1 MKKIIRILFF
11 VCLSFLMLSCDN
23 DKKIRIYKG
32 PYYEDFPEYY
42 DNFIRYTLTENTK
55 LLNSAIIVKVLNDS
69 SNFINYRNINQVD
82 TIPYLTLQSIEYYKD
97 NIRDFLFYKY
107 MIYSSK
113 DYQGKMYQVEYP
125 LELSGRKKMLI
136 LAFEHNFDTLANG
149 AAYIQWSSKP
159 MNIDDLKY
167 NPDVAKPS
175 YLWGINKLTDTI
187 TTNLSIKTLQQLYP
201 DFEGV
206 YIYKKYSEI
215 TIDHSYSSF
224 DRSLFE
230 HIEFVE

>member
-1 MKKIIRILFF
+1 MKRILFF
-11 VCLSFLMLSCDN
+11 ICLSILMLSCDN
-23 DKKIRIYKG
+23 DKKFVIYKG
-32 PYYEDFPEYY
+32 AYYEDFPEYY
-42 DNFIRYTLTENTK
+42 DHFIRYTLTENTK
-55 LLNSAIIVKVLNDS
+55 LLNTDIIVKVLTDS
-69 SNFINYRNINQVD
+69 SNFINYRKINQID

-107 MIYSSK
+107 MIYSSN
-113 DYQGKMYQVEYP
+113 DYLGEMYQIEYP

-136 LAFEHNFDTLANG
+136 LAFEHNFDALANG

-159 MNIDDLKY
+159 MNISDLKY
-167 NPDVAKPS
+167 NPDVAIPF
-175 YLWGINKLTDTI
+175 YIWGINKLTDTI
-187 TTNLSIKTLQQLYP
+187 TTNLSMKTLQQLYP

-206 YIYKKYSEI
+206 YIYKKYKEI
-215 TIDHSYSSF
+215 TIDHSFSSF